1 MSTVLIAT
9 LGFEEKFCYRAV
21 LRHGIKEG
29 DRVIL
34 LTGELVEKVV
44 KAYDWIRKLI
54 QSSYGDSVS
63 IELIKLNPSDPIKSV
78 REISKIIRGIGDS
91 RIIVNLSGGMRA
103 VIAYTLLSCMMNAR
117 EGMIIEMETED
128 LSGLITLDWKLL
140 KLLRDGIS
148 DELRELLKAIASG
161 SSDVKS
167 LSSKLGKDE
176 STVRRQL
183 SLLKELGLIRV
194 VKRKPLIIEPTELA
208 ELIIEG

>member
-1 MSTVLIAT
+1 M
-9 LGFEEKFCYRAV
+9 
-21 LRHGIKEG
+21 
-29 DRVIL
+29 
-34 LTGELVEKVV
+34 
-44 KAYDWIRKLI
+44 
-54 QSSYGDSVS
+54 
-63 IELIKLNPSDPIKSV
+63 